1 MPEPLK
7 LNEAVPVLLVS
18 VMSVVANPVTDL
30 EKLIPT
36 SNVSATCVPVG
47 SVKLTVATVV
57 SKLMAF
63 EVVLAAGPV
72 RVPSVTPSFATA
84 SVIVPVAFVGEVTV
98 AV

>member
-1 MPEPLK
+1 MPDPL
-7 LNEAVPVLLVS
+7 NATEAVPVLLVT
-18 VMSVVANPVTDL
+18 VMSLSANPVTLL
-30 EKLIPT
+30 EKVIGTL
-36 SNVSATCVPVG
+36 NVSAIWVPVG

-57 SKLMAF
+57 SKLMAL

-84 SVIVPVAFVGEVTV
+84 SVIVPVALVGDVTV